1 VEDCSICF
9 SLIIRSTTM
18 CKKLIF
24 LSLLLAFGLTVS
36 AQADIIINAT
46 ESCRT
51 DVLNPD
57 TNNHNSSKLS
67 IRSDEK
73 SAKSWIKF
81 DLGDLNVGNLETA
94 TLTVTLIEPKS
105 GDRHFDVSCVN
116 DDCLDNIGWD
126 ERSLTWNNA
135 PGNNTADFGTL
146 DTGKTTL
153 LTTVN
158 FTDGVPGD
166 AFTIDVLEALEAD
179 TDGIVQFVCYNS
191 NGLLQLATHDHAE
204 ETWRP
209 FIDAT
214 EGIKGQAKKPYPADK
229 EEDVPRDLVLSW
241 KPGLFANTH
250 NVYFGT
256 VFSDVNDGI
265 GGITQSA
272 GSYAPGR
279 LNFGTA
285 YYWRVDEVNG
295 PPDFT
300 VHKGNVWRFTTEA
313 LSYIVENAT
322 ATASSSSQD
331 KGPENTV
338 NGSGLD
344 SSGLLHSNVG
354 ENNMWL
360 SDVAGPQPTWI
371 EFEFDTVCKLHEM
384 WVWNSNESL
393 ELMVGLGFR
402 DVTIEYSVDG
412 ISYTTLG
419 TTYEFAQA
427 TGTSDYAH
435 NTTVDLSGV
444 AAKYI
449 RLTANSN
456 WGGFMPQFGLSEV
469 RFFHIPVT
477 AREPS
482 PASGT
487 TDVELDLILGWR
499 AGRDA
504 ARHDVYLSSDEQ
516 AVIDGTAPVA
526 TVTETS
532 YGPLSLDLAQTYY
545 WRVDEVNDA
554 ETPATWQGGI
564 WDFST
569 QEYLV
574 VDDFEDYNDYPPD
587 EIFST
592 WTDGW
597 DTQTNGAL
605 IAHDQAPWAETTIV
619 HSGRQSMSFRY
630 DNNLKYS
637 EAERP
642 LDPPQDWT
650 RHGVG
655 ALSLWFHGDTNNT
668 AEQMYVKVNGSKVVY
683 SGNADDIT
691 HASWQQWNIDLAL
704 FGVDPAN
711 VTKLAIGFGDE
722 TNLTPGGSGIVYFDD
737 ISLYPF
743 REP

>member
-1 VEDCSICF
+1 
-9 SLIIRSTTM
+9 M